1 VGSISGIGKTTLAKA
16 VFKRIR
22 GQFEAGSFLTD
33 VKRNKLSD
41 SQDKLLRDMKLKT
54 EIPKWDEH
62 KGTNTTSRRLRNKR
76 VIIVIDDAEEEELE
90 ALAGHHSWFGRGSRI
105 IITTEDKGLLERR
118 CGKKMYTWLRN

>member
-41 SQDKLLRDMKLKT
+41 SQDKLL
-54 EIPKWDEH
+54 WDEH

>member
-1 VGSISGIGKTTLAKA
+1 MWDQLVESARQLLQKLFLKGS
-16 VFKRIR
+16 V
-22 GQFEAGSFLTD
+22 
-33 VKRNKLSD
+33 VN